1 MQVRSACPSDDYL
14 SVGFSLNRGCTS
26 FFTPTWWR
34 PPLRR
39 RDLAD
44 RAGSDCQVS
53 LMGIISTNIK
63 IIIIILIINGTHG
76 IRLSNIPGGHNAPH
90 CGRRRWSGTS
100 LNYLLL
106 CATRWCYNPCYNAFS
121 TGTAGALT
129 TYIAKCIT
137 LKHIANTSSTLKTN
151 CKHREQ
157 LART

>member
-1 MQVRSACPSDDYL
+1 MCSLQKRSACPSGDYL

-44 RAGSDCQVS
+44 RAGSDCQIS
-53 LMGIISTNIK
+53 LMGIISTIIK
-63 IIIIILIINGTHG
+63 IIIIILIINGTRG
-76 IRLSNIPGGHNAPH
+76 IRLSNISGGHNAPH

-106 CATRWCYNPCYNAFS
+106 GATISTCTWYNTCSVVQYILNRHS
-121 TGTAGALT
+121 RAGAIT
-129 TYIAKCIT
+129 THCKVHMVHRNT
-137 LKHIANTSSTLKTN
+137 LQTHQV
-151 CKHREQ
+151 H
-157 LART
+157 